1 MSTIALTA
9 SALIASLIGVVFYG
23 MSGASGGIV
32 ILSAM
37 ALGLAVDTF
46 VRLSASR
53 DEAA

>member
-9 SALIASLIGVVFYG
+9 AALLASLIGVVFYG

-32 ILSAM
+32 ILFAM
-37 ALGLAVDTF
+37 GLGLALDTF
-46 VRLSASR
+46 ARLAAAR